1 MGLAEKRL
9 MSEIQTAS
17 AGLQSELA
25 AAGFNMPFELDM
37 TSFPEDAEVLKRYMS
52 YSASHGAI
60 LVVKGLKA
68 IGTDSFGKDAIN
80 EKIKKVVYQNS
91 AKSNADAGEKSVKL
105 DGSTLLVRVA
115 FGDNK
120 QLFSE
125 SDMKEAIEG
134 LL

>member
-1 MGLAEKRL
+1 MH
-9 MSEIQTAS
+9 EIKEGSAS
-17 AGLQSELA
+17 LQGDLA
-25 AAGFNMPFELDM
+25 AAGFNIPFELDM
-37 TSFPEDAEVLKRYMS
+37 TSFPEDAEVLKRYIS
-52 YSASHGAI
+52 YSGSHGAV

-68 IGTDSFGKDAIN
+68 IGSDSFGKEAIN

-91 AKSNADAGEKSVKL
+91 ATSNADAGEKTVKL
-105 DGSTLLVRVA
+105 DGTTLLVRVA

-125 SDMKEAIEG
+125 SDMKSAIEG